1 MSELSGSVQD
11 ANAAEEDSRATPAVP
26 EQSKQ
31 NEGTPLNNTVADSAN
46 LLLISGLVVY
56 GLTLFAD
63 YSARGRW
70 AKNVTSLLAAL
81 GIFTLALAL
90 VLTPENTAI
99 LIRIAQTPVS
109 RVLLGVSSLLL
120 LMAIVAF
127 GLITYSRPL
136 RLRHERKIDRDLN
149 RELPKLP

>member
-1 MSELSGSVQD
+1 M
-11 ANAAEEDSRATPAVP
+11 
-26 EQSKQ
+26 
-31 NEGTPLNNTVADSAN
+31 NNTVADSAN